1 LPVRRFRRPTPSH
14 RIFMPSEAAPSKSPI
29 ISRKRDGVGVVTM
42 DPAGLYMHVTPE
54 SALAPP
60 VTATASHF
68 VLAHHGIARC
78 SAESWTVTLTDA
90 AGDQKILPLDQIKNL
105 PARVVGATLECAGNP
120 EDPDKPLR
128 IVSNA
133 VWRGPS
139 LRALLELMVAREARY
154 VWCSGVDWGSYAGET
169 VDGYVKDIPISK
181 AMDEDVIVA
190 LEMNGAPLTPEHGF
204 PLRLIVPGFYGTNS
218 VKWLS
223 AISLHDERPKS
234 LFTTRLYNDWSSGE
248 AVPVW
253 ETAVNSRVLSPT
265 AGTTLSLGAVEIF
278 GRAWGHAAVQAV
290 ELSTDGGRNWFAA
303 ELEPRRSGYSWQ
315 TFRTRWAP
323 PGAGNYEIAV
333 RARDVTGRIQPE
345 GLHINQIQRIAFAV
359 A

>member
-1 LPVRRFRRPTPSH
+1 
-14 RIFMPSEAAPSKSPI
+14 MPSEAASPKNPPV
-29 ISRKRDGVGVVTM
+29 SRERDGVGSVTM

-54 SALAPP
+54 AELMSP
-60 VTATASHF
+60 VTSAEQHF

-78 SAESWTVTLTDA
+78 AAETWTLSLTDA
-90 AGDQKILPLDQIKNL
+90 AGNKKIVSLDQIKAL
-105 PARVVGATLECAGNP
+105 PAREVTAALECAGNP

-133 VWRGPS
+133 VWRGPTLRS
-139 LRALLELMVAREARY
+139 LLAAMAAHDARY
-154 VWCSGVDWGSYAGET
+154 VWMTGVDWGGYAGET
-169 VDGYVKDIPISK
+169 TDGYVKDIPIAK

-190 LEMNGAPLTPEHGF
+190 YDMNGAPLTPEHGF
-204 PLRLIVPGFYGTNS
+204 PLRLVVPGFYGTNS

-234 LFTTRLYNDWSSGE
+234 LFTTRLYNDWRSGE

-253 ETAVNSRVLSPT
+253 AMAVNSRLLSPA
-265 AGTTLSLGAVEIF
+265 AGAMLSQGPVEIF

-290 ELSTDGGRNWFAA
+290 DLSTDGGLSWFEA
-303 ELEPRRSGYSWQ
+303 ELEPRQSGYSWQ
-315 TFRTRWAP
+315 TFRARWAP
-323 PGAGNYEIAV
+323 PGPGRYEIAV
-333 RARDVTGRIQPE
+333 RARDIQGQVQPE
-345 GLHINQIQRIAFAV
+345 TLHINQIQRVAFEV